1 MNCVSHCSAHG
12 CTAHA
17 SSEKLCDCD
26 VHCRNHNDC
35 CTETRS
41 LDTLSSADLCNATHK
56 QHHRHVAKAA
66 SSPASPKQTPCTRS
80 TPYFHS
86 QYARDQTLW
95 RRQRRFLYYCA
106 DWGERNFA
114 KYVKGGLPSAFIAS
128 ILTERALI
136 LASCNRDQL
145 DDEARGTDAYL
156 ADYVTSLIHQSARSH
171 ADLFQPSGFFHKPM
185 LMLTSFAASRCIS
198 LPPSLR
204 AEASAGRQTS
214 RTSTIPAP
222 LSPCTQAARARAT
235 STVRLTGIACSITR
249 MCPTRLSFYSTRMS
263 TAGRTS
269 W

>member
-156 ADYVTSLIHQSARSH
+156 ADYVTFSSIRALDHTPTFSNLLA
-171 ADLFQPSGFFHKPM
+171 
-185 LMLTSFAASRCIS
+185 SFINPCSCSRPLPPPAASRS
-198 LPPSLR
+198 HP
-204 AEASAGRQTS
+204 
-214 RTSTIPAP
+214 
-222 LSPCTQAARARAT
+222 
-235 STVRLTGIACSITR
+235 V
-249 MCPTRLSFYSTRMS
+249 
-263 TAGRTS
+263 
-269 W
+269 